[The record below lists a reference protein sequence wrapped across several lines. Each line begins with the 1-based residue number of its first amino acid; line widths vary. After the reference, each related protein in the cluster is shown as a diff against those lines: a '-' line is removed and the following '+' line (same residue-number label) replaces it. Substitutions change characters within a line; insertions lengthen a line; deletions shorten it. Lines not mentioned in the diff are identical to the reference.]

1 MDFKKLHRR
10 AKLKLPNLFR
20 LHEERGG
27 GKKEGRTK
35 VWDSSVQLPPSCD
48 SL

>member
-10 AKLKLPNLFR
+10 AKLKLPNPFR

-27 GKKEGRTK
+27 GKGRTYK
-35 VWDSSVQLPPSCD
+35 GLGFICATAPK
-48 SL
+48 L